1 MSSDEKLYLLHLSR
15 SSIDRNITSKPSE
28 SLKGINAIADDLS
41 AQPLIS
47 SKCPGHWHSIG
58 TRTLTPEQAEREVGY
73 LHKSTTPEQRESLSG
88 LTSDDLICPLLRNPA
103 YLEYVRKT
111 RVERGLDRVSR
122 MRSDY
127 KPVSET
133 NKL

>member
-1 MSSDEKLYLLHLSR
+1 MPSDEKLYLLHLPQ
-15 SSIDRNITSKPSE
+15 SSIDRNITSRPSE

-41 AQPLIS
+41 TQPLIS

-73 LHKSTTPEQRESLSG
+73 LHKNTTPEQRASLAG
-88 LTSDDLICPLLRNPA
+88 LTGADTVCPLLRNPA
-103 YLEYVRKT
+103 YLDHVRKT
-111 RVERGLDRVSR
+111 RIERGLDRVSR

>member
-1 MSSDEKLYLLHLSR
+1 MPSDEKLYLLQLSQ

-28 SLKGINAIADDLS
+28 SLKGINDIADDLT
-41 AQPLIS
+41 LIG

-58 TRTLTPEQAEREVGY
+58 TLTLTPEQAEREVGY
-73 LHKSTTPEQRESLSG
+73 LHKNTTPEQRASLAG
-88 LTSDDLICPLLRNPA
+88 LTGADIVCPLLRNPA
-103 YLEYVRKT
+103 YLEHVRKT
-111 RVERGLDRVSR
+111 RIERSLDRVSR